1 MKGLTLKVVAGLL
14 ALTVIANPVLLNA
27 QEKVNVQEV
36 CTKAQMDAMS
46 DVNGTLWMGAG
57 FLFGLFGIGAAYL
70 IEPDP
75 PASRLLGKSPEYVA
89 AYTDCYRDA
98 ARDIQVKKATVGCV
112 VGTLLYIG
120 LYGCLWGL
128 AL

>member
-36 CTKAQMDAMS
+36 CTKAQMDAKT

-112 VGTLLYIG
+112 IGTLLYIG
-120 LYGCLWGL
+120 FYGCLWGL

>member
-120 LYGCLWGL
+120 FYGCLWGL